1 MSSGPVVACFIN
13 LSCTVPGAWTWQKH
27 VLPRLDAAFG
37 FSLACFFPEQSVTG
51 FGRQMIEKTKQLVE
65 SKYTLEN
72 GYNTNA
78 KVRA

>member
-1 MSSGPVVACFIN
+1 MYALEQQSPIYRLTMFGPWCLEVAEVWP
-13 LSCTVPGAWTWQKH
+13 SE
-27 VLPRLDAAFG
+27 LDAAFRFSPG
-37 FSLACFFPEQSVTG
+37 FCSLQSVTG

-72 GYNTNA
+72 GYDANA